1 MDCLPSPKSYF
12 IDQTNG
18 LTKRYGMDLAYLGLG
33 SAWCI
38 HMLYSEAQLLRD
50 LYSTSCLL
58 LCSIFHYP
66 HKPAIIIHLG
76 TLCTSSLFFRKPKW
90 KAHRSIIWTSNIQ
103 YWHQAACAP
112 YHKVILNRFKH
123 FCQKLCSGRCSFL
136 KKCCIIWDVND
147 FSGLDRAWYTERSW
161 DLLLNDVSH
170 FNLNEWIY

>member
-1 MDCLPSPKSYF
+1 MAVAQLQKMDCLPSPKSYF

-76 TLCTSSLFFRKPKW
+76 TLCTSSLSFRKPTW

-103 YWHQAACAP
+103 HWHQAACAP
-112 YHKVILNRFKH
+112 YHGVIFNRFKH
-123 FCQKLCSGRCSFL
+123 FVRPQLLPETMLGTVLFLEEMLYYLGRQWPL
-136 KKCCIIWDVND
+136 RTR
-147 FSGLDRAWYTERSW
+147 SGLIR
-161 DLLLNDVSH
+161 
-170 FNLNEWIY
+170 